1 MNYKRIFEQSEF
13 NFKYSE
19 PDMNTPF
26 VHEYSEMFKNL
37 DLSFIPRYSD
47 KTGSKGY
54 DQHSMIKALI
64 IKALEG
70 YRSNL
75 QLIREI
81 KSKPFLCEQ
90 IIGFKDGNVP
100 DDSTF
105 SRFLNKLDPELLKE
119 ALARTNKKKLQKAA
133 RLLISS
139 QSTQSL

>member
-1 MNYKRIFEQSEF
+1 
-13 NFKYSE
+13 
-19 PDMNTPF
+19 MNTPF
-26 VHEYSEMFKNL
+26 VHEYSEMFENL

-47 KTGSKGY
+47 SVGSKGY

-100 DDSTF
+100 DDSTL

-119 ALARTNKKKLQKAA
+119 ALARTNKKKLRKAA

-139 QSTQSL
+139 QSTQSP